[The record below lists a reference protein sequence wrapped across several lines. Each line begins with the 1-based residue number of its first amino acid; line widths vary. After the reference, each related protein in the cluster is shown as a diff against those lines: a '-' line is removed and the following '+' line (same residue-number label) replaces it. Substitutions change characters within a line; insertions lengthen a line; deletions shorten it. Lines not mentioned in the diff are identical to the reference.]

1 MSESSELHLLP
12 CNIEYD
18 GPAPVK
24 SYFVQKSGKNGEK
37 IAYLRGHELVGEVVD
52 VSKDWV
58 GVLAAKASNKSDL
71 DSEHNQNKGNNEIL
85 LMAEGKFD
93 SFTIWQHDAAPNK
106 AQIEELLEWKEVANS
121 LHDI

>member
-1 MSESSELHLLP
+1 MSEPSELHLLP

-24 SYFVQKSGKNGEK
+24 SYFIQKNAKNGDK

-58 GVLAAKASNKSDL
+58 GTVAVKASNKSNL
-71 DSEHNQNKGNNEIL
+71 DSEHDHTKGRNEVNF
-85 LMAEGKFD
+85 MVEGKFD
-93 SFTIWQHDAAPNK
+93 SFTIWQHDAAPNM
-106 AQIEELLEWKEVANS
+106 AQVEELLEWKEVANS